1 MSLTIVSAS
10 YGDYSDIVP
19 SQLIVRVV
27 PGTKIKDLCQEMNA
41 LSFKK
46 VFSHLR
52 FPNLEPKLEHT
63 YLLYFSPFTKLESA
77 KSKCN
82 SHPSVEVAEFNF
94 IRFSQNSKFSPND
107 PKFEQQWN
115 LPIIGILEAWEI
127 EVGDP
132 KVVVAVVDT
141 GVFYAHPDLSDQV
154 WKNKDE
160 IPENK
165 IDDDGNGYIDDVY
178 GWDFTDGDN
187 DPTDLTGHGTHVFG
201 IIGAKVNN
209 TIGIS
214 GIARNCKVMA
224 LRAGTSLNSGG
235 TGLQDSKSSAA
246 IVYAIDNDA
255 KVINM
260 SWGSVRNSFVLQDA
274 INYAYARGAF
284 LVAAG
289 GNNMDSKV
297 IFPAG
302 YRKVVAVGSTGMDG
316 KRFYQSNFGSGI
328 DIAAPG
334 AQIISTHINGKYRL
348 LSGTS
353 MATAHIAGIAGLL
366 FSKRINL
373 THEEVR
379 EILVSTAKPIPDSPE
394 FLGAGQVNAK
404 RALLTS
410 NSMLARI
417 LSPETRTSSDI
428 SVDIIGHTGGFKFKE
443 WQLFYGISEEP
454 NQWISISSPSSRQK
468 FREKLMTWSTA
479 NMPEGVYTIRLESR
493 SHNNEALHD
502 HVVVHVDH
510 SAPQIQNLKIGN
522 WILGSQRLKV
532 VTWSTDDFTTDILY
546 TRDIGKKFNPIMESS
561 LSREHIFWLPPK
573 ENQFYIQSQ
582 NSAALK
588 TINDN
593 IGEFYQTPMIQPKI
607 VKGNFLKRAAGIP
620 TLHLVNFATDFDR
633 DGLLEIV
640 GQPFGNAPTKNV
652 QIYEGNQLVYTIP
665 LNFKPLQVSDADQD
679 GLIEILG
686 NDGNRIFLI
695 ESSRP
700 NGYPEKII
708 WESEII
714 EIAQVAD
721 LNGDGSQEIVGA
733 NNYSGLILIWSK
745 NESGFFDQ
753 VATIQNE
760 TDGVNAIQDF
770 AIADFDA
777 NGRVEIIISDSDG
790 DLLVY
795 ELLDEFNFR
804 QKWHI
809 KMDIE
814 DAYQLAVG
822 DLTGDGTPEFVV
834 GGEVNE
840 PYLPSIAPR
849 WKFQVFTAA
858 LGNYRPIWS
867 QEILPYRR
875 NGNSLTISNVDGD
888 MDNELVI
895 IANPGLYIF
904 DQDGDSIWYH
914 SVAQTP
920 QVITGDIDHNGL
932 NEIYVNSQSGLIAFE
947 FTTIASK
954 SSNPSLKP
962 VPIGTPPK
970 MISAD
975 FIGFDQVA
983 VIFDTHMGDSMSDVQ
998 NYSLHTQ
1005 ESPKGIKPRTI
1016 IRDQMDRRAILTF
1029 PAGTF
1034 MPEVTYEIHISK
1046 IKDLDHDWIDPK
1058 HAKQVFTVPPTPD
1071 PIKNLDQ
1078 VIVYPNPIRSNE
1090 FHKGVIVFDFVPSG
1104 ATIEIYNVKG
1114 ELVDNLQ
1121 VEPSDDGRKEWY
1133 LLSGGRSDIAGGIYV
1148 YSIQF
1153 MNSRKTGKLAI
1164 IK

>member
-1 MSLTIVSAS
+1 M
-10 YGDYSDIVP
+10 
-19 SQLIVRVV
+19 
-27 PGTKIKDLCQEMNA
+27 
-41 LSFKK
+41 
-46 VFSHLR
+46 
-52 FPNLEPKLEHT
+52 
-63 YLLYFSPFTKLESA
+63 
-77 KSKCN
+77 
-82 SHPSVEVAEFNF
+82 
-94 IRFSQNSKFSPND
+94 
-107 PKFEQQWN
+107 
-115 LPIIGILEAWEI
+115 
-127 EVGDP
+127 
-132 KVVVAVVDT
+132 
-141 GVFYAHPDLSDQV
+141 
-154 WKNKDE
+154 
-160 IPENK
+160 
-165 IDDDGNGYIDDVY
+165 
-178 GWDFTDGDN
+178 
-187 DPTDLTGHGTHVFG
+187 
-201 IIGAKVNN
+201 
-209 TIGIS
+209 
-214 GIARNCKVMA
+214 
-224 LRAGTSLNSGG
+224 
-235 TGLQDSKSSAA
+235 
-246 IVYAIDNDA
+246 
-255 KVINM
+255 
-260 SWGSVRNSFVLQDA
+260 
-274 INYAYARGAF
+274 
-284 LVAAG
+284 
-289 GNNMDSKV
+289 
-297 IFPAG
+297 
-302 YRKVVAVGSTGMDG
+302 
-316 KRFYQSNFGSGI
+316 
-328 DIAAPG
+328 
-334 AQIISTHINGKYRL
+334 
-348 LSGTS
+348 
-353 MATAHIAGIAGLL
+353 
-366 FSKRINL
+366 
-373 THEEVR
+373 
-379 EILVSTAKPIPDSPE
+379 
-394 FLGAGQVNAK
+394 
-404 RALLTS
+404 
-410 NSMLARI
+410 
-417 LSPETRTSSDI
+417 
-428 SVDIIGHTGGFKFKE
+428 
-443 WQLFYGISEEP
+443 
-454 NQWISISSPSSRQK
+454 
-468 FREKLMTWSTA
+468 
-479 NMPEGVYTIRLESR
+479 
-493 SHNNEALHD
+493 
-502 HVVVHVDH
+502 
-510 SAPQIQNLKIGN
+510 
-522 WILGSQRLKV
+522 
-532 VTWSTDDFTTDILY
+532 
-546 TRDIGKKFNPIMESS
+546 
-561 LSREHIFWLPPK
+561 
-573 ENQFYIQSQ
+573 
-582 NSAALK
+582 
-588 TINDN
+588 
-593 IGEFYQTPMIQPKI
+593 
-607 VKGNFLKRAAGIP
+607 
-620 TLHLVNFATDFDR
+620 
-633 DGLLEIV
+633 
-640 GQPFGNAPTKNV
+640 
-652 QIYEGNQLVYTIP
+652 
-665 LNFKPLQVSDADQD
+665 
-679 GLIEILG
+679 
-686 NDGNRIFLI
+686 I

-714 EIAQVAD
+714 EIAQVKD
-721 LNGDGSQEIVGA
+721 LNGDGPQEIVGA

-753 VATIQNE
+753 VAAIQNE

-920 QVITGDIDHNGL
+920 QVITGDKDHNGL

-1090 FHKGVIVFDFVPSG
+1090 FHKGVIVFDFVPSD

-1121 VEPSDDGRKEWY
+1121 VEPSDGGRKEWY